1 MIAREGKENSMSH
14 SSGIFVSHIL
24 HAMYDILF
32 TSAHAFVCHLL
43 RLGDLTHLFPSLFL
57 IPKYGKGQW
66 RPSNM
71 G

>member
-1 MIAREGKENSMSH
+1 MVCHTALV
-14 SSGIFVSHIL
+14 FLFHIL

-57 IPKYGKGQW
+57 IPNGDLQT
-66 RPSNM
+66 
-71 G
+71 